1 MSNYLASHSDTEK
14 KTVMMCDDERD
25 LLELF
30 GKALKSKH
38 NAHNSTIPC
47 QSFNRDVVDRS
58 LKCKVFK
65 S

>member
-1 MSNYLASHSDTEK
+1 MSNYLASHSETEK
-14 KTVMMCDDERD
+14 KTVKICDDERD

-30 GKALKSKH
+30 GKPS
-38 NAHNSTIPC
+38 NQNIMPTIPRYLC
-47 QSFNRDVVDRS
+47 QSFNRDVVDRR

>member
-14 KTVMMCDDERD
+14 KTVMICVDERD

-30 GKALKSKH
+30 GKALKS
-38 NAHNSTIPC
+38 NTMLTIPPYLC
-47 QSFNRDVVDRS
+47 QSFNRDVVDRI

>member
-14 KTVMMCDDERD
+14 KIVMICDDERD

-30 GKALKSKH
+30 GKAIKSKH
-38 NAHNSTIPC
+38 NAHNSKLPL
-47 QSFNRDVVDRS
+47 SKFNRDVVDRS